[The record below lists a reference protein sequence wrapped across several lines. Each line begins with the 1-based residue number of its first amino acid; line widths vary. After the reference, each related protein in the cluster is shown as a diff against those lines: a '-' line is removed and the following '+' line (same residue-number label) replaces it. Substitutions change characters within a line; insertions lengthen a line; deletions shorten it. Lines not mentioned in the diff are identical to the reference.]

1 MLLKEGLKELP
12 FKMMFEMPDSD
23 REMHPLKLPLP
34 SPLQLLLVQGGDK
47 NVELVL
53 RAIEETG
60 VIVECDLADT
70 ATACQELLQNK
81 NYDAVL
87 CDCRMPDFTALD
99 LLQLLR
105 ECDRDIPSIAIAD
118 RWQPEAAV
126 ECIKA
131 GITDCVFEERL
142 FLLPQV
148 LAGSLAEVARE
159 RQKRLEIDRLRASAQ
174 REAIINRIVRAM
186 RGTLV
191 LDEVLQTTVDLL
203 HEHLGVNR
211 CMVFLKHPIAD
222 EIRISYVSDATP
234 EGKQLIGDRC
244 SLFAC
249 YQATLVR
256 GNPVLLSSINA
267 QNASEDAI
275 AIARRWSI
283 RAILIMPLTY
293 QGDFLGCICLHQCDR
308 EREWSPD
315 VLTLMATIADQCAIA
330 IHHAQLFARL
340 QQQADREQ
348 LLNQISRELNSS
360 LDPAYILEEIV
371 RLTGQF
377 FGVER
382 AVIFSLEAER
392 VKVVNEWRASN
403 SMASLLGLEASRA
416 EWLYPLDP
424 TSELEKG
431 WVFHAPDYDRIP
443 KYPAVLS
450 QLQQGEI
457 RSILRVAIYIRDRL
471 FGGLSLHVTAYH
483 RTFTK
488 EEIKLLQRIADQA
501 AIALYNAQ
509 SYERLEQLVKQRT
522 QQLEQEKIH
531 SEAANI
537 AKTDFLNNMS
547 HELRT
552 PLTGILGFSNVLLE
566 GILGKLNEKQRAY
579 IATIAE
585 SGEHLLDLI
594 NDLLDL
600 SKVEAG
606 KEDLNLQ
613 TLAVQDI
620 CDSCL
625 SLVSERARNRGLE
638 LRQKI
643 PGDAFTFVADL
654 RRTKQILFNL
664 LSNSIKFTESGSV
677 TLKVD
682 RAEGYIRFCA
692 IDTGI
697 GIAPEDIPTLFQPFQ
712 QLDSGLN
719 RKYEGTG
726 LGLALSRKLAKLHGG
741 DITVESELGKGSCF
755 ILWLPDEVN

>member
-1 MLLKEGLKELP
+1 
-12 FKMMFEMPDSD
+12 MMFKMPDSD
-23 REMHPLKLPLP
+23 WEIHPLKMPLP
-34 SPLQLLLVQGGDK
+34 SHLQLLVVQGVDK

-53 RAIEETG
+53 RSIEETG
-60 VIVECDLADT
+60 VVVECDLADT
-70 ATACQELLQNK
+70 ATACQQLLQTK
-81 NYDAVL
+81 KYDAVL
-87 CDCRMPDFTALD
+87 CDCQMPEFTALD
-99 LLQLLR
+99 ILQLLR
-105 ECDRDIPSIAIAD
+105 ECDRDIPSIAIAE
-118 RWQPEAAV
+118 RWEPEAAV

-131 GITDCVFEERL
+131 GITDCMLEERL

-148 LAGSLAEVARE
+148 LAGSLAEFARE
-159 RQKRLEIDRLRASAQ
+159 RQKRLEIERLRASAQ
-174 REAIINRIVRAM
+174 REAIVNRIVRAM
-186 RGTLV
+186 GGSLV

-211 CMVFLKHPIAD
+211 CMVFLKHPSSG
-222 EIRISYVSDATP
+222 EMQIRYVSAATP
-234 EGKQLIGDRC
+234 EGKQLIGKQF
-244 SLFAC
+244 SFFAC
-249 YQATLVR
+249 YEATLVL
-256 GNPVLLSSINA
+256 GNPVLLSRINTE
-267 QNASEDAI
+267 NSPEDAI
-275 AIARRWSI
+275 AIARKWGI
-283 RAILIMPLTY
+283 RAILIMPLAY
-293 QGDFLGCICLHQCDR
+293 EEDFLGCICLHQCDR
-308 EREWSPD
+308 EREWSAD
-315 VLTLMATIADQCAIA
+315 ELTLMATIADQCAIA

-340 QQQADREQ
+340 QQQAAREQ

-382 AVIFSLEAER
+382 AVIFSIEAER

-403 SMASLLGLEASRA
+403 GIASLLGLEASRA

-424 TSELEKG
+424 NAELEKG
-431 WVFHAPDYDRIP
+431 WVFHAPNYDQLP
-443 KYPAVLS
+443 KYPGVLS

-457 RSILRVAIYIRDRL
+457 RSMLRVAIYIRDRL
-471 FGGLSLHVTAYH
+471 FGGLSLHLINSQ
-483 RTFTK
+483 RIFNE
-488 EEIKLLQRIADQA
+488 EEIKLLQRIADSA

-531 SEAANI
+531 SEAANR

-552 PLTGILGFSNVLLE
+552 PLTGILGFSSVLLE
-566 GILGKLNEKQRAY
+566 GILGKLNEKQRTY
-579 IATIAE
+579 IASIAE
-585 SGEHLLDLI
+585 SGEHLLELI

-613 TLAVQDI
+613 TLAVQEV
-620 CDSCL
+620 CYSCL
-625 SLVSERARNRGLE
+625 SLVRERARNRGLE
-638 LRQKI
+638 LRHKI
-643 PGDAFTFVADL
+643 AGDTLTFVADL
-654 RRTKQILFNL
+654 RRIKQILFNL
-664 LSNSIKFTESGSV
+664 LSNAIKFTESGFV

-682 RAEGYIRFCA
+682 RVEGYIRFCT

-697 GIAPEDIPTLFQPFQ
+697 GIAPEDIATLFQPFQ

-726 LGLALSRKLAKLHGG
+726 LGLALSRKLAELHGG
-741 DITVESELGKGSCF
+741 DITVESELGQGSSF